1 MENESQFTILSSGEE
16 IFLQYKRNSANK
28 LISVNVIKNII
39 KLENPEILQ
48 KKVVYKM
55 INAKAILGIINI
67 REIEYLLFVTSSEIV
82 GKIKNEIIYRIS
94 EVDFCEIPNG
104 QIKYND
110 EEQINQIKNGIAKL
124 LKLGFYY
131 SFGLDL
137 TNSQQNQAK
146 ILYDKKNKNKLTNLN
161 LDNFEDKIKR
171 IYMTS
176 YKKYF
181 YNYNLYKRFMN
192 NDTKEPIDYTFITPI
207 ICGYVGMFDY
217 QINNK
222 EVQIILI
229 TRRSQN
235 FAGTRYNTRGI
246 NDDGNVANYCESEQI
261 LISGDSMCSFS
272 QLRGSAPVFFDQ
284 IGLTAYTDITRNK
297 DLTKQAFSKHLQELN
312 VDYPLIY
319 FVNLL
324 NQKKSVEA
332 PIISEFE
339 KQIKLIQDNNNLRY
353 TFFDMQNECPKDNY
367 SRIDILMNNIIP
379 ILEIFNFF
387 SKNIGTNEI
396 YCIQK
401 GTTRTNCL
409 DCLDRTNVIQTRI
422 SWLVL
427 QNMFKFLKLD
437 NESLNNIFNTKENF
451 FTMGNN
457 QFKENFKNLWAE
469 NGDRLSIQYAGTSS
483 TITTVTKTGG
493 HSLMGL
499 LQHGIATVSRLY
511 QGNFEDKFKQ
521 ECIDILLQK
530 GVPEHFNINPDINY
544 LLLSRKKEFTKFND
558 FYFFIG
564 TYNLSGK
571 SIDNAIDIVTWLLS
585 YKDNPL
591 DSENNINV
599 NNINPEFYI
608 LGFQEIVDLNS
619 ANLLIK
625 SNTEKKNKIKTLIN
639 NLLITTFKNP
649 NNDSYQLM
657 KELDLVGLYILIFVK
672 SSCIQYIKNFDY
684 QIIKTGLKGTL
695 GNKGSILLRFNIND
709 SNIALAC
716 SHLSSGQE
724 KNEERKREIIDVLNY
739 SFKKYPNIKF
749 KEYDYYFY
757 FGDLNT
763 RLNLSLNDPMLIDLI
778 KNHSNDTNTEFSS
791 LIQND
796 QFYIYQKENM
806 IISEMDEAPIRF
818 SPTYKYVI
826 GKTEYDFN
834 KRVPSWCDRIFFKK
848 YSNTIPL
855 AYNKCLL
862 GISDHQPI
870 YGVYKLQ
877 IETINEE
884 QKKIILNQIIK
895 EKNTDNN
902 YQNNNF
908 NQNKNYSVND
918 NNRNIINNYMEN
930 FF

>member
-28 LISVNVIKNII
+28 LISINVIKNII

-67 REIEYLLFVTSSEIV
+67 REIEYLLFITSSEIV

-110 EEQINQIKNGIAKL
+110 EEQIDQIKNGIAKL

-146 ILYDKKNKNKLTNLN
+146 ILYDKKNKNKLINLS

-192 NDTKEPIDYTFITPI
+192 NETKEPIDYTFITPI

-284 IGLTAYTDITRNK
+284 IGLTAYTDITRNQ
-297 DLTKQAFSKHLQELN
+297 DLTKQAFSKHLQELS

-353 TFFDMQNECPKDNY
+353 TFFDMQNECQKDNY

-521 ECIDILLQK
+521 ECIDIFLQK

-591 DSENNINV
+591 DCQNNINV

-625 SNTEKKNKIKTLIN
+625 SNTDKKTKIKTLIN

-818 SPTYKYVI
+818 SPTYKYVL

-908 NQNKNYSVND
+908 NQNLNYSGND

>member
-28 LISVNVIKNII
+28 LISINVIKNII

-146 ILYDKKNKNKLTNLN
+146 ILYDKKNKNKLMNLN

-192 NDTKEPIDYTFITPI
+192 NETKEPIDYTFITPI

-284 IGLTAYTDITRNK
+284 IGLTAYTDITRNQ
-297 DLTKQAFSKHLQELN
+297 DLTKQAFSKHLQELS

-521 ECIDILLQK
+521 ECIDIFLQK

-591 DSENNINV
+591 DSQNNINV

-818 SPTYKYVI
+818 SPTYKYVL

-908 NQNKNYSVND
+908 NQNLNYSGND